1 MEIKTT
7 RLDSTTHHLSALR
20 KLNMR
25 KFTRYIEDSADC
37 WNCANEGSDL
47 CESCEDEQG
56 LMNYVPDRE
65 WMESERKNNM

>member
-1 MEIKTT
+1 
-7 RLDSTTHHLSALR
+7 
-20 KLNMR
+20 MR